1 MQKEEII
8 FLNSRDEW
16 IEFVKRMEKV
26 DNFREE
32 NMEKK

>member
-1 MQKEEII
+1 MHKEEII
-8 FLNSRDEW
+8 FLNSGNEW

-32 NMEKK
+32 NIEKK